1 MEWSLVS
8 MYIISKHILI
18 CCIFSGPTYQ
28 KDIGFLTEDLDTTR
42 IPDMITKPSLTQL
55 QDVSTEQIISF
66 DLETANS
73 GIMLY
78 ITLFI
83 DYLHYPSIK
92 CEGQKLTLNLSLGL
106 GISEYVR
113 NRLIVR
119 GSIITRR
126 IEFRS
131 RSCD

>member
-92 CEGQKLTLNLSLGL
+92 CVS
-106 GISEYVR
+106 
-113 NRLIVR
+113 
-119 GSIITRR
+119 
-126 IEFRS
+126 
-131 RSCD
+131 